1 MYFTT
6 PAQLPGALAIDF
18 SYGILCVPETRYFQ
32 SFDPTQLAQIS
43 EYYVAYQR
51 NQSPSAL
58 CSICRSSHSTTRIC
72 LPPIFSNQAL
82 DAFLLVVNGNYPL
95 TIFLH
100 EILSFIQICGYFLL
114 KPQFVFDL
122 LQKNISPDIFT
133 GMFPSVTFLNE
144 LQRQGFC
151 ETFTYFSP
159 FHAPV
164 CFIVRISSIY
174 SCSALSLSTKCTTIE
189 AHLWSRAFLK
199 QVIIGWPQRIV
210 VSLQSPLSP
219 TFLLFGHVH

>member
-43 EYYVAYQR
+43 DYYVAYQR
-51 NQSPSAL
+51 NQSSSAL

-72 LPPIFSNQAL
+72 LPPIFSNQGL
-82 DAFLLVVNGNYPL
+82 DAFLLVVTGNYPL
-95 TIFLH
+95 SMFLH

-122 LQKNISPDIFT
+122 LQKNISPDNFT
-133 GMFPSVTFLNE
+133 GSFLSVTFLNE

-151 ETFTYFSP
+151 ETFTYFSS
-159 FHAPV
+159 
-164 CFIVRISSIY
+164 IISRQNASRARLLSTHPY
-174 SCSALSLSTKCTTIE
+174 ASLSAFRPFI
-189 AHLWSRAFLK
+189 RARPFRSPRNAQQLK
-199 QVIIGWPQRIV
+199 HTYGRVPFSHR
-210 VSLQSPLSP
+210 
-219 TFLLFGHVH
+219 